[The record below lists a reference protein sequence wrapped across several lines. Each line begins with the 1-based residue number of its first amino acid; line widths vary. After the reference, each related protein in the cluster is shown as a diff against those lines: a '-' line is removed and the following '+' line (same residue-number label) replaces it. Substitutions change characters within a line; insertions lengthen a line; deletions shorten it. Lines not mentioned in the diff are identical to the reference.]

1 MGYQQIGLSEDS
13 AYSFKFI
20 VFTPGLYTRGQ
31 RNLVGKSGYQGIG
44 LTVLWLSVV
53 SCSCLHQGSIHVLE
67 SDVRSMHLS
76 QACSWS
82 NESKLQFPFS
92 LFMSQSLRDLI
103 YTNATLRSPKQN
115 KRFQFIYF
123 PSANNG
129 NGTRSRKLHD
139 YFY

>member
-1 MGYQQIGLSEDS
+1 M
-13 AYSFKFI
+13 
-20 VFTPGLYTRGQ
+20 FTPGLYTRGQ

-123 PSANNG
+123 QVQITETELGAENYTITSTDNNL
-129 NGTRSRKLHD
+129 SPRKKTKH
-139 YFY
+139 Y